1 MKTNSRQQYIRM
13 VDGKKDIMIEIRPGE
28 FVNTVSAVKLGM
40 TLVEQATLERD
51 AA

>member
-1 MKTNSRQQYIRM
+1 M